1 MGWGSR
7 SGKAHPW
14 RPQPWPA
21 TVHAEVFISWG
32 KAHLCCA
39 SPLASLKTGCRAMA
53 SWVLTHLDLSHALS
67 FQECGRW
74 QGQVFCPCVEECMYS
89 QGCGWS
95 MCLGWWE
102 YPSPV
107 EVGSAEDKS
116 VCLSSCVRCCLDIDL
131 RGVDPRGCVGVCELG
146 ERAQVYS
153 ARMQECWRVRL
164 LRWGRASYWGQSI

>member
-1 MGWGSR
+1 
-7 SGKAHPW
+7 
-14 RPQPWPA
+14 
-21 TVHAEVFISWG
+21 
-32 KAHLCCA
+32 
-39 SPLASLKTGCRAMA
+39 
-53 SWVLTHLDLSHALS
+53 
-67 FQECGRW
+67 
-74 QGQVFCPCVEECMYS
+74 MYS

-131 RGVDPRGCVGVCELG
+131 RGVDPRGCADVCELG